1 MGSGQED
8 INPVDLGPIHFAHR
22 LPRGVPG
29 LGMPGAGCWPRC
41 LVLPRI
47 GWAYPTKVSRSRAL
61 RPAPVLVRQRFA
73 SVGKRCMGIR
83 AFKALR
89 PGVAF
94 GWPGIK
100 PGPGWGTGLLPRL
113 LPAAARGYAR
123 GILGMGDLP
132 HDVPGM

>member
-8 INPVDLGPIHFAHR
+8 INRGFGPHSLCSSAATWGSWARHAR
-22 LPRGVPG
+22 RG
-29 LGMPGAGCWPRC
+29 LLASLPGAAANWLGISDQSES
-41 LVLPRI
+41 LP
-47 GWAYPTKVSRSRAL
+47 GPT
-61 RPAPVLVRQRFA
+61 PGPVLARLRFA

-83 AFKALR
+83 AFMALR

-113 LPAAARGYAR
+113 LPAAARG
-123 GILGMGDLP
+123 ILGMGDLP
-132 HDVPGM
+132 HDVLGM